1 MRFSPPGGVVS
12 AFAIALLAAC
22 GTDDQRLPGAAVRE
36 LKPDATAEDAARAMR
51 TGLRCPP
58 PSDTMPRR
66 GEAVDDLVG
75 VRPGMPLTQAATI
88 VLCSNP
94 LLVAEYDS
102 TRNRFGINKQGANIR
117 EGVEIRPARVRQAL
131 TPQQVSAGALTSRYM
146 YGDDDEVRPGEA
158 IWSISAIGLPGAE
171 RVTDV
176 VREEHYAS
184 GVQPT
189 AEMVAT
195 SLIEK
200 YGKPTTAHEDV
211 TSFSVWWVWDIAG
224 HLVSPEAAEFDD
236 CRVHGARSIDV
247 SFHSRCG
254 TAVAIWARRA
264 PDNPLL
270 VQELHVRVLDH
281 ARSYERI
288 RATESALRTATAERQ
303 AAEAKSATRKGTK
316 PVF

>member
-22 GTDDQRLPGAAVRE
+22 GADDKRLPGAGGGEIAT
-36 LKPDATAEDAARAMR
+36 DATAEAVARAMR

-58 PSDTMPRR
+58 PADTMARR
-66 GEAVDDLVG
+66 GEAVDDLLG

-102 TRNRFGINKQGANIR
+102 TRNRFGIDRRGATIR
-117 EGVEIRPARVRQAL
+117 EGVEIRPARARETR
-131 TPQQVSAGALTSRYM
+131 TPEQVMRSMRLSRYAD
-146 YGDDDEVRPGEA
+146 GDDDGIQPGESV
-158 IWSISAIGLPGAE
+158 WSISAIGLPGAE

-176 VREEHYAS
+176 VREEHYAP
-184 GVQPT
+184 GAQPT

-195 SLIEK
+195 SLLEK
-200 YGKPTTAHEDV
+200 YGKHATADENA
-211 TSFSVWWVWDIAG
+211 TSFSVRWIWDIAG
-224 HLVSPEAAEFDD
+224 HPVSPGTREFND
-236 CRVHGARSIDV
+236 CWISGARSSDV
-247 SFHSRCG
+247 NFRSQCG
-254 TAVAIWARRA
+254 TAVAVWARRA

-281 ARSYERI
+281 SRSYQRI
-288 RATESALRTATAERQ
+288 AATETALRTAASERQ
-303 AAEAKSATRKGTK
+303 AEEAKAATQKGTK